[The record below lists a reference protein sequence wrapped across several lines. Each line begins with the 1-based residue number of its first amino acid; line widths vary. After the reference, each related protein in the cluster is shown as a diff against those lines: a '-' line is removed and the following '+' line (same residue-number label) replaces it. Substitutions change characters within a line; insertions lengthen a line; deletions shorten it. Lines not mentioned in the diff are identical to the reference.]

1 MASHELPPEVIAAL
15 ATLLRYA
22 GSIVREAIEATPS
35 GNGGGFYDAKS
46 APMGRT
52 AFLRLAREGAF
63 KATKVGRKVLA
74 RKDEVDAWIE
84 SRATTAPHRST
95 REAPPSDGYGDALA
109 LHEAI
114 RAAGHHVPLR
124 RSRRTG
130 KARR

>member
-1 MASHELPPEVIAAL
+1 MGTHDLPPEVIAAL

-22 GSIVREAIEATPS
+22 GGLMREAIEASPN
-35 GNGGGFYDAKS
+35 GNGGGFYDAKT

-95 REAPPSDGYGDALA
+95 REAPASDGDRDALA

-114 RAAGHHVPLR
+114 WGAGHQVPLR
-124 RSRRTG
+124 RSQRAG

>member
-1 MASHELPPEVIAAL
+1 MATHELPPEVIAAL

-22 GSIVREAIEATPS
+22 GSIMREAIEANPG
-35 GNGGGFYDAKS
+35 GNGGGFYDAKT

-63 KATKVGRKVLA
+63 KATKIGRKVLA

-84 SRATTAPHRST
+84 SRATIAPHRSA
-95 REAPPSDGYGDALA
+95 REAHTSDGYGDALA
-109 LHEAI
+109 LHEAN
-114 RAAGHHVPLR
+114 RATNDNPPPR
-124 RSRRTG
+124 RAKPAG

>member
-1 MASHELPPEVIAAL
+1 MTAHELPPEVIAAL

-22 GSIVREAIEATPS
+22 RSIMREAIETSPN
-35 GNGGGFYDAKS
+35 GNGGGFYDANT

-84 SRATTAPHRST
+84 SRATIAPHRST
-95 REAPPSDGYGDALA
+95 RDAPASDGYGDALA
-109 LHEAI
+109 LHAAN
-114 RAAGHHVPLR
+114 RAAGHPLR
-124 RSRRTG
+124 RSQRAG